1 MMLVVA
7 VALSTATYAWF
18 TSNTSVTA
26 ETITMTAGTS
36 QSTALGIEW
45 SAGTAGDTFNAH
57 YGTTITSV
65 TPSLLAPAV
74 GGFQPAA
81 PVELDVETEPV
92 FKTAFVNAQG
102 EFQTNGGVTGVYR
115 FANYVDN
122 AAATTA
128 EDTYSNLI
136 HIANLAQA
144 GAAPNVYLVASISGE
159 AAALVRIAV
168 YEVVTTAEPA
178 ATTYTYKG
186 LLSATPAANDTA
198 EGAIEEGNEAADLLT
213 ATSTAEL
220 NLGTLAAQTDKAY
233 AIYVWLDGAA
243 FDEASSSNTATIGL
257 TFSTAKTSVGD
268 VAEIN
273 GPSGD

>member
-81 PVELDVETEPV
+81 PVELDVATAPV
-92 FKTAFVNAQG
+92 FKTAYVNAQG
-102 EFQTNGGVTGVYR
+102 EFQSDGSTTNVYR
-115 FANYVDN
+115 FANYKDS
-122 AAATTA
+122 ATA
-128 EDTYSNLI
+128 EENSATYSNLI
-136 HIANLAQA
+136 HVANLAQA
-144 GAAPNVYLVASISGE
+144 GNAPNVYLVASITGD

-168 YEVVTTAEPA
+168 YEVVTTTEPA

-186 LLSATPAANDTA
+186 LLSATPAEDDTA
-198 EGAIEEGNEAADLLT
+198 EGAIESGDTAADLLT

-243 FDEASSSNTATIGL
+243 FDEASSNNTATIGL